1 MAKNVESGNRDSADS
16 YDALFAVLA
25 FALLLATVLLAVGGI
40 YYNFINPA
48 F

>member
-1 MAKNVESGNRDSADS
+1 MAQNGNSGNQGAGNS

-25 FALLLATVLLAVGGI
+25 FALLLATALLAIGGI
-40 YYNFINPA
+40 YYSFINPA

>member
-1 MAKNVESGNRDSADS
+1 MAQNGNTGRDNTGSS
-16 YDALFAVLA
+16 YDAIFTVLA
-25 FALLLATVLLAVGGI
+25 FALLLATALLALGGI

>member
-1 MAKNVESGNRDSADS
+1 MAKNVESGNGGSADS

-25 FALLLATVLLAVGGI
+25 FALMLATALVAVGGI

>member
-1 MAKNVESGNRDSADS
+1 MAEKGNTENQRDS
-16 YDALFAVLA
+16 YDVIFALLA
-25 FALLLATVLLAVGGI
+25 FALILGTALLAIGGI